1 MNIAVSPCAQKIV
14 RIGVIGTGMV
24 SQIAHIPAI
33 IEASVLD
40 IVAVADLD
48 ELLAAQVG
56 RRYDVKQVFV
66 THRHLL
72 DDKDVDGVVV
82 VVHRTKTASVAR
94 DALLSGKHVLSE
106 KPMAMTL
113 TTARAL
119 VDLARQK
126 ELVYGVGFMKR
137 YDVGVERAK
146 SLLSEMTASGR
157 LGRLVHVRGKNFCAE
172 YVGYCEDYI
181 QGKKATAVLPAPTF
195 PVTPEWLV
203 PELARKYDW
212 FANVGLHSINL
223 LRYLL
228 DDALSLRHADFSYE
242 QAASVMFDASGV
254 PISVDFGRS
263 ATGKW
268 EESFEFFFERGRL
281 ELQLTSLKQRDR
293 CAAVTLDENV
303 EEAKT
308 AYWGHDTREPW
319 CFTRQMQAFAD
330 AIQGNPEALLTSG
343 EDCLRDMELLEEI
356 FSYVQGRKHD

>member
-1 MNIAVSPCAQKIV
+1 MTNIAGSLCDDKIA
-14 RIGVIGTGMV
+14 RIGVIGAGMV
-24 SQIAHIPAI
+24 CQIAHVPAI
-33 IEASVLD
+33 LEVSGLD
-40 IVAVADLD
+40 FAALADLD
-48 ELLAAQVG
+48 ELLAAEVC
-56 RRYDVKQVFV
+56 RRYDVRHTYV
-66 THRHLL
+66 THGQLL
-72 DDKDVDGVVV
+72 DNKDIDSVVI
-82 VVHRTKTASVAR
+82 VVHRSKTVAVAR
-94 DALLSGKHVLSE
+94 DALLNGKHVLSE

-113 TTARAL
+113 AAAHEL

-126 ELVYGVGFMKR
+126 GVVYGVGFMKR
-137 YDVGVERAK
+137 YDAGVQRAK
-146 SLLSEMTASGR
+146 SLLSEMTASGH

-181 QGKKATAVLPAPTF
+181 RGAIAVPPAPTF
-195 PVTPEWLV
+195 PVTPEWLL

-242 QAASVMFDASGV
+242 QSASVMFDAAGV
-254 PISVDFGRS
+254 SISVDFGRS

-303 EEAKT
+303 EEART
-308 AYWGHDTREPW
+308 TYWGHDTCEPW

-330 AIQGNPEALLTSG
+330 AIQGNTAALLTSG
-343 EDCLRDMELLEEI
+343 EDCLRDMALLEEI